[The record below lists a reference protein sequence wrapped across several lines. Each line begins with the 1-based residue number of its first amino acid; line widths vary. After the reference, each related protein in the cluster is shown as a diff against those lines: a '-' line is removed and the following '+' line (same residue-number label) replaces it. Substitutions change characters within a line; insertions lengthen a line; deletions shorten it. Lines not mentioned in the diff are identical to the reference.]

1 MNRPQTR
8 EYPDWANTYICKVEG
23 NVMEVLENQAT
34 EFPDL
39 INSLAEK
46 GDYAYAPG
54 KWTIKELVGHIID
67 TERILVYRMMSFA
80 RGEKASLPG
89 FEEDDYVAS
98 ANFKDRSMFS
108 FSEEFALLRKANLF
122 FIKSLTEREL
132 NIIGT
137 ASGRQISVRAIV
149 WVLAGHIVHHKMIIN
164 ERY

>member
-1 MNRPQTR
+1 MNRPQMR
-8 EYPDWANTYICKVEG
+8 EYPDWANTYISKVEE

-34 EFPDL
+34 AFPNL

-54 KWTIKELVGHIID
+54 KWIIKELIGHIID
-67 TERILVYRMMSFA
+67 TERILVYRMLSFA

-98 ANFKDRSMFS
+98 AHFKDRSMFS
-108 FSEEFALLRKANLF
+108 FSEEFTLLRKANLF
-122 FIKSLTEREL
+122 LIKSLTEREL
-132 NIIGT
+132 DIIGM
-137 ASGRQISVRAIV
+137 ASERQISVRAIV
-149 WVLAGHIVHHKMIIN
+149 WVLAGHIIHHKQIIK